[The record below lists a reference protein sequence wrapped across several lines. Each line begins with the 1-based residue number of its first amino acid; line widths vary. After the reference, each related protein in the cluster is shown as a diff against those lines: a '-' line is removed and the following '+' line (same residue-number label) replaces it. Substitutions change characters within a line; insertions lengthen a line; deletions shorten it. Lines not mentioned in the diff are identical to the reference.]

1 MREKDSGKG
10 GQQSGPLR
18 CSEILIGALQEMGLG
33 RAIGHLALLQ
43 AWDRAIAPRVRKRA
57 TVEDL
62 RGGRLYLCAED
73 PIWLHELHM
82 LRHTLKTL
90 LNQELGE
97 AVVQEIVLKI
107 GSPSQRVATH
117 TPAARPQSQR
127 PSTFPDREMERINQ
141 LLSPLKDLPC
151 RDALERLLHRWASR
165 SI

>member
-1 MREKDSGKG
+1 MREKRSRKG
-10 GQQSGPLR
+10 GPQGGPLR
-18 CSEILIGALQEMGLG
+18 CSEILIGTLQEMGLG

-43 AWDRAIAPRVRKRA
+43 AWNRAIALRIRERA
-57 TVEDL
+57 TVEDF
-62 RGGRLYLCAED
+62 RGGRLYLCVED

-97 AVVQEIVLKI
+97 AVVGEIILRI
-107 GSPSQRVATH
+107 GRSSQRVATH
-117 TPAARPQSQR
+117 TPVARPQG
-127 PSTFPDREMERINQ
+127 PSTFPDGAMERINQ
-141 LLSPLKDLPC
+141 LVSPLKDLPC